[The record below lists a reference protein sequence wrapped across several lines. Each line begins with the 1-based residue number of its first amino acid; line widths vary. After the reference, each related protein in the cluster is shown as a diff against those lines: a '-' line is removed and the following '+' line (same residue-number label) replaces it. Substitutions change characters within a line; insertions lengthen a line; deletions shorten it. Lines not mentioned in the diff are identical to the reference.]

1 MNLTRANRRITIL
14 LGVGLLLVLAG
25 AIGKLGPLSWA
36 YDHTV
41 VPMGSGLSNLG
52 SSTGQAFA
60 NLGAVRDLASQNAK
74 LEQENA
80 GLRQQVA
87 ADAGIRRDNDLLR
100 AQLGLEAAGGPQEI
114 AAEVV
119 AFEPDSYR
127 QFVTINKGSKA
138 GIKAGEAVVSGGI
151 LIGTIND
158 ASSNTARIML
168 VTDPDFKLVAEDQN
182 TGADGLV
189 EGQLGGGIALDD
201 IGQTDTVK
209 PGDSVTTSGLGGTVP
224 AGLLIGQIESV
235 NTRTNVVFQTAQVQ
249 TTMQVNKLRFAYVV
263 VGQ

>member
-1 MNLTRANRRITIL
+1 MHLTRANRRIPIL

-25 AIGKLGPLSWA
+25 AIGKLGPLSWV
-36 YDHTV
+36 YDHTF
-41 VPMGSGLSNLG
+41 VPMGAGLSNFG
-52 SSTGQAFA
+52 SSTSQAFA
-60 NLGAVRDLASQNAK
+60 NLGAVRDLASENAR

-80 GLRQQVA
+80 QLREQVA
-87 ADAGIRRDNDLLR
+87 ADASIRRDNDQLR
-100 AQLGLEAAGGPQEI
+100 SQLGLEAAGGPQEV

-127 QFVTINKGSKA
+127 QFVTINKGSRS
-138 GIKAGEAVVSGGI
+138 GIKPGMADVSGGI

-158 ASSNTARIML
+158 TSSATARIML

-201 IGQTDTVK
+201 IGQTDSVK
-209 PGDSVTTSGLGGTVP
+209 PGDAVTTSGLSGTVP